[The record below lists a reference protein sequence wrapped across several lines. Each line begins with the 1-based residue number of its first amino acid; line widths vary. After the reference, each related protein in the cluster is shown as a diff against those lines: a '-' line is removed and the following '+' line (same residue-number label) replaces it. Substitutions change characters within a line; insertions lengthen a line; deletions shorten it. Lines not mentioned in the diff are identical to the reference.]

1 MNRPSSEL
9 PRILLIE
16 DEPEVRRFLRTSLTA
31 QGYQV
36 IEATN
41 GRDGLAL
48 AGQHRPVAVLLDLGL
63 PDTDGM
69 AVLVQ
74 LREWSS
80 VPVIVVSA
88 RGQERQKVEALD
100 AGADDYLTKPF
111 GLGELL
117 ARLRAAL
124 RHRPADGDDALADGV
139 ADAVRRFG
147 RLTIDTTAH
156 RVLVDEAPVHLTP
169 IEFRILAVL
178 ARHAGRVVTQKQ
190 LLTAV
195 WGPSGTDR
203 GDSLRVFMTHLRRK
217 LEADPTAP
225 RLFHTEAG
233 VGYRL
238 IDDEG

>member
-1 MNRPSSEL
+1 MSPSMPPDA
-9 PRILLIE
+9 PRLLIVE

-36 IEATN
+36 IEATT
-41 GRDGLAL
+41 GQDGLTL
-48 AGQHRPVAVLLDLGL
+48 AGQHQPAAILLDLGL
-63 PDTDGM
+63 PDMDGM
-69 AVLVQ
+69 AVLAQ
-74 LREWSS
+74 LRQWSS

-88 RGQERQKVEALD
+88 RGQERQKVDALD

-124 RHRPADGDDALADGV
+124 RRRPSEEGAASSGEEGI
-139 ADAVRRFG
+139 RRFG
-147 RLTIDTTAH
+147 RLTLDVATH
-156 RVLVDEAPVHLTP
+156 RVLVDNAPVHLTP

-190 LLTAV
+190 LLTEV
-195 WGPSGTDR
+195 WGPSGLDR
-203 GDSLRVFMTHLRRK
+203 GDSLRVFMAHLRRK
-217 LEADPTAP
+217 LEADPAAP

>member
-1 MNRPSSEL
+1 MNPATPADA
-9 PRILLIE
+9 PRLLVVE

-31 QGYQV
+31 QGYEV
-36 IEATN
+36 IEATT

-48 AGQHRPVAVLLDLGL
+48 AGQHQPAAILLDLGL
-63 PDTDGM
+63 PDMDGM
-69 AVLVQ
+69 AVLAQ
-74 LREWSS
+74 LRPWSS

-88 RGQERQKVEALD
+88 RGQERQKVDALD

-124 RHRPADGDDALADGV
+124 RRRPAGDGTPGAGEAGI
-139 ADAVRRFG
+139 RRFG
-147 RLTIDTTAH
+147 RLTLDVAAH
-156 RVLVDEAPVHLTP
+156 RALVDDVPVHLTP

-190 LLTAV
+190 LIREV
-195 WGPSGTDR
+195 WGPSGLDR
-203 GDSLRVFMTHLRRK
+203 GDSLRVFMAHLRRK
-217 LEADPTAP
+217 LDSDPAAP